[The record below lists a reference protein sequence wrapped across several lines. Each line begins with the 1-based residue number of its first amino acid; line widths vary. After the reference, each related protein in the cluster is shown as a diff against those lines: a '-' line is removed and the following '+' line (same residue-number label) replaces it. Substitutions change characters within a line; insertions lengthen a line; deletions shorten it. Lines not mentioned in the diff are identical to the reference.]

1 MDMEKYLPGAAS
13 ITEQLDTRLL
23 LVLRDGRN
31 LIGTLR
37 TFDQFTNLVLENT
50 IERVIYEGKV
60 IFSVI

>member
-1 MDMEKYLPGAAS
+1 MEKYLPGAAS